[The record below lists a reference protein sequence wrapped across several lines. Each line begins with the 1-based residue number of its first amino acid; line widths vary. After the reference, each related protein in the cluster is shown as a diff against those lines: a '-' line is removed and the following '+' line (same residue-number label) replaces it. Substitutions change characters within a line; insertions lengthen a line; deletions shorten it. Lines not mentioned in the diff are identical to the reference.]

1 MRKPAGEQPTPRD
14 SGGVSMSDQQVY
26 PRAEEIGQLFL
37 DEVDRRL
44 SRRPRRQQSTDP
56 TPPARHNDSIV
67 MVAWLIL
74 VALIVNT
81 AIIAHMAFRLPSAG
95 PN

>member
-1 MRKPAGEQPTPRD
+1 
-14 SGGVSMSDQQVY
+14 MSDQQVY

-44 SRRPRRQQSTDP
+44 SRRARRPLSADA
-56 TPPARHNDSIV
+56 TPASRHNDSIG
-67 MVAWLIL
+67 MVAWFIL

-81 AIIAHMAFRLPSAG
+81 AILAHMAFRLQIAG
-95 PN
+95 PG